1 MAINISILNL
11 VKDVTGDTR
20 EEEAVEKLRSS
31 LEQEFNN
38 FPNGSR
44 DSNRGLQRIKCATP
58 NGFECDAEYTL

>member
-44 DSNRGLQRIKCATP
+44 DSNRGL
-58 NGFECDAEYTL
+58 